1 MYNKIKNCSDNCHKC
16 KNNMICWIAIEE
28 HEENSQQKNME
39 LENLWKTQKKFKKK
53 NAKIY

>member
-28 HEENSQQKNME
+28 HEESSHQKNME

-53 NAKIY
+53 KAKIY